1 MKSKLRIIALFV
13 FSLTACSKNDGDWD
27 GIKWSDSQVT
37 FSAQGGTRKVHAKN
51 YSSVWINGMSEE
63 GSQSYIHAQTDTLGY
78 DTYCEGPWAEAGAK
92 GNVITVTVAPNNT
105 TATRTMI
112 IDGESGD
119 AFGQIK
125 ITQLPNNK

>member
-1 MKSKLRIIALFV
+1 
-13 FSLTACSKNDGDWD
+13 
-27 GIKWSDSQVT
+27 
-37 FSAQGGTRKVHAKN
+37 
-51 YSSVWINGMSEE
+51 MSEE
-63 GSQSYIHAQTDTLGY
+63 DSQSYIHAQTDTLGY
-78 DTYCEGPWAEAGAK
+78 DTYCEGHWAEAGAK

>member
-1 MKSKLRIIALFV
+1 
-13 FSLTACSKNDGDWD
+13 
-27 GIKWSDSQVT
+27 
-37 FSAQGGTRKVHAKN
+37 
-51 YSSVWINGMSEE
+51 
-63 GSQSYIHAQTDTLGY
+63 
-78 DTYCEGPWAEAGAK
+78 
-92 GNVITVTVAPNNT
+92 VTVAPNNT

>member
-1 MKSKLRIIALFV
+1 
-13 FSLTACSKNDGDWD
+13 
-27 GIKWSDSQVT
+27 
-37 FSAQGGTRKVHAKN
+37 
-51 YSSVWINGMSEE
+51 MSEE
-63 GSQSYIHAQTDTLGY
+63 GSQSYIHAKTDTLDY
-78 DTYCEGPWAEAGAK
+78 NTYCEGPWAKAGAE
-92 GNVITVTVAPNNT
+92 GNVIIVTVAPNNT